1 MSDNNFLLTQEF
13 IDFSSRI
20 AEIFAQ
26 KKQLKEELK
35 RTYDRFTH
43 EIKELD
49 VLADKANAEFEEW
62 KNSQKQPV
70 KSESE

>member
-13 IDFSSRI
+13 IDFSSRV

-49 VLADKANAEFEEW
+49 ALADKAHAEFEEW
-62 KNSQKQPV
+62 KNSQKQPA
-70 KSESE
+70 KNESE